1 MKSFQ
6 QFLSE
11 APRTSRA
18 VEQAR
23 RLGFV
28 SDGHGNWYD
37 REGNYKGHTEKGE
50 LILAQKRG
58 GGKEDAP
65 AKQKAA
71 QAQPAQ
77 QSKQP
82 QVQGGQTGM
91 PASEDGGEGEKE
103 DKGTMTVAFGRFNPP
118 TVGHEKLMNA
128 AKAAAK
134 GGDYGIYPSRT
145 QDDKKNPL
153 SPDEKIAFMRQLYPK
168 HGERIINDGEM
179 KTIFNVLKS
188 ANEKG
193 YSSINIMVGADR
205 QAEFEK
211 LALKYNGELYD
222 FEDIN
227 VVSAGDRDPDAEG
240 IEGMSASKL
249 RKAAAEDDFKTWISG
264 MPSKVDEKLAKNI
277 FNSVKRK
284 VAADKAASKVDTS
297 AKALRVNE
305 GLWQIA
311 PKLDWNGLRENF
323 YLKKVFNIGDLV
335 ENLNTGLRG
344 RIVRRGTN
352 YLISVTEDNMMFK
365 SWIGDVSEAYSEVK
379 MDRRMRDKDHPN
391 TLVGT
396 KGYLKNVEEKTPGAT
411 VQSFKSFL
419 NKYRKN

>member
-37 REGNYKGHTEKGE
+37 REGNYRGHTEKGE
-50 LILAQKRG
+50 LVLAQKRG
-58 GGKEDAP
+58 PGKEDAP

-77 QSKQP
+77 QTKQP
-82 QVQGGQTGM
+82 QVQGGATGM
-91 PASEDGGEGEKE
+91 PAPDGGGEGEKE
-103 DKGTMTVAFGRFNPP
+103 DKGTATVAFGRFNPP

-128 AKAAAK
+128 AKSASK

-145 QDDKKNPL
+145 QDDNKNPL
-153 SPDEKIAFMRQLYPK
+153 SPDEKIAFMRQLYPS
-168 HGERIINDGEM
+168 HGERIVNDGEM
-179 KTIFNVLKS
+179 KTIFNVLKK
-188 ANEKG
+188 ANEDG
-193 YSSINIMVGADR
+193 YSSINIVVGADR

-249 RKAAAEDDFKTWISG
+249 RKAAAEDDFKTWLSG

-277 FNSVKRK
+277 FNSVKR
-284 VAADKAASKVDTS
+284 AAEKRVKAATKID
-297 AKALRVNE
+297 E
-305 GLWQIA
+305 GLWRIA
-311 PKLDWNGLRENF
+311 PKLDWEGLRENF
-323 YLKKVFNIGDLV
+323 FLKKIFNIGDLV

-352 YLISVTEDNMMFK
+352 YLISVTEDKMMFK

-379 MDRRMRDKDHPN
+379 MDRKMRDKTHPN

-411 VQSFKSFL
+411 VKSFKNFL

>member
-18 VEQAR
+18 VESAR

-37 REGNYKGHTEKGE
+37 REGNYRGHTEKGE
-50 LILAQKRG
+50 LVLAQKRG
-58 GGKEDAP
+58 PGKEDPP

-77 QSKQP
+77 QTKQP
-82 QVQGGQTGM
+82 QVQGGATGM
-91 PASEDGGEGEKE
+91 PASGDGGEGEKE

-153 SPDEKIAFMRQLYPK
+153 SPDEKISFMRQLYPK

-227 VVSAGDRDPDAEG
+227 VVSAGDRDPDADG

-249 RKAAAEDDFKTWISG
+249 RKAAAEDDFKTWLSG

-284 VAADKAASKVDTS
+284 VAADKAASKIDTS

-311 PKLDWNGLRENF
+311 PKLDWDGLRENF
-323 YLKKVFNIGDLV
+323 FLKKVFNIGDLV

-365 SWIGDVSEAYSEVK
+365 SWIGDVSEAYTEVK
-379 MDRRMRDKDHPN
+379 MDRRMRDKTHPN
-391 TLVGT
+391 NLVGT
-396 KGYLKNVEEKTPGAT
+396 VGYFKNVEAKTPGAT
-411 VQSFKSFL
+411 VKTFKNFL

>member
-65 AKQKAA
+65 AKQKEA

-77 QSKQP
+77 KSKQP

-91 PASEDGGEGEKE
+91 PASPEGGEEKE

-153 SPDEKIAFMRQLYPK
+153 SPDEKISFMRQLYPK

-249 RKAAAEDDFKTWISG
+249 RKAAAEDDFKTWLSG
-264 MPSKVDEKLAKNI
+264 MPSKVDEKIAKNI

-379 MDRRMRDKDHPN
+379 MDRRMRDNDHPN

-396 KGYLKNVEEKTPGAT
+396 KGYLKNAEEKTPGAT
-411 VQSFKSFL
+411 VKSFKSFL